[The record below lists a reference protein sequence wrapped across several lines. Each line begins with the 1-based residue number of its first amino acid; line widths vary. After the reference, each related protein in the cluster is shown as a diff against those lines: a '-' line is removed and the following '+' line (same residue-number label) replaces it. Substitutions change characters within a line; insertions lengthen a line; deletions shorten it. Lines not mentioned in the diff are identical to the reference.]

1 MKLSCGYML
10 IDTQKL
16 YSKNKVLKFNGQ
28 ICVDGV
34 ETFLVKEDGNGNPR
48 YFISYDKRHDVFNKV
63 KEYYGDKLN
72 EEIDKLVIEKA
83 VSVREIKKNLS
94 AARKADRINN
104 NTVQN
109 KTKKK

>member
-28 ICVDGV
+28 ICVDGI

-48 YFISYDKRHDVFNKV
+48 YFISYDKRHEIFNKV
-63 KEYYGDKLN
+63 KEFYGDKLN
-72 EEIDKLVIEKA
+72 EEIDKLILEKA
-83 VSVREIKKNLS
+83 VSVREIKKNLT
-94 AARKADRINN
+94 AARKADKLNSKS
-104 NTVQN
+104 VQN
-109 KTKKK
+109 KKKM

>member
-28 ICVDGV
+28 ICVDGI

-48 YFISYDKRHDVFNKV
+48 YFISYDKRHEIFNKV
-63 KEYYGDKLN
+63 KEFYGDKLN
-72 EEIDKLVIEKA
+72 EEIDKLILEKA
-83 VSVREIKKNLS
+83 VSVREFKKNLT
-94 AARKADRINN
+94 AARKADKLNSKS
-104 NTVQN
+104 VQN
-109 KTKKK
+109 KKKM

>member
-28 ICVDGV
+28 ICVDGI

-48 YFISYDKRHDVFNKV
+48 YFISYDKRHEIFNKV
-63 KEYYGDKLN
+63 KEFYGDKLN
-72 EEIDKLVIEKA
+72 EEIDKLILEKA
-83 VSVREIKKNLS
+83 VSVREIKKNL
-94 AARKADRINN
+94 ATARKADKLNSKS
-104 NTVQN
+104 VQN
-109 KTKKK
+109 KKKM